1 MVASASI
8 VRLSTAFL
16 FANSLALTAVS
27 ATHAAAQ
34 QPTPPIGAR
43 PASEGGDPAI
53 RETLLP
59 VPEAGTL
66 VIPEAPGASP
76 TPLTITTAAGIAPAG
91 TPDPAPMATAIP
103 GVERS
108 YTAPEPGA
116 ERNLV
121 LPVFNGDAGSASGNP
136 ALFKSLTPLRKAWF
150 LREYQLARGDVS
162 GAEKTLATL
171 VELRLDSGIEN
182 ATSISAA
189 LVRESRERIAAEK
202 KAEAVAAAK
211 AATAL
216 APDHPAAWT
225 GLARAQMS
233 AGDWGGLF
241 GSLQQAASATMR
253 NLRARTRVL
262 ANASLALI
270 AGALIAWVAFLLV
283 SYLRHGRFLLHD
295 FRHALA
301 DKMPVGLAAL
311 IFVPFLAFP
320 LVFGLGVFALLAW
333 LTIAV
338 WIKLSTKERVVAA
351 LFLALGASAPA
362 IAGRVAGLFAFEGG
376 TAGRLFTAVREDE
389 LSARD
394 IADLEAD
401 AARGED
407 PDVLLTIA
415 NAHLRAGRYG
425 AAQGFYQRAS
435 DKGAGAAAA
444 VGLGNVRYAVGDI
457 ASAIAQYEAALA
469 QDGQDL
475 AAHFNL
481 YRIYNERTELDKAT
495 AKLSIAKAL
504 DARASDA
511 RIAGTLPLN
520 RKLAT
525 EAGSGASLVSSA
537 FVNRQMMVDAV
548 PDQRLLARAFSKDEA
563 GALARQSW
571 RRVSPA
577 LTLGATSVM
586 FVVALV
592 IAGILTA
599 GTKGA
604 VPSRPCP
611 KCGKALCIRCDGP
624 PLEDDLCVQCYHAF
638 LYTEGVDPRA
648 RAQKER
654 EVRDYVDGKK
664 KKRALLSILLPGAG
678 HLLGGDT
685 TRGAVLL
692 VIAGIA
698 VARLAG
704 GRGWFR
710 PAFPTGGQGWI
721 APLALSGI
729 VLVVVWILGLR
740 GHGDPV
746 PEGRR

>member
-1 MVASASI
+1 M
-8 VRLSTAFL
+8 RLSTAFL
-16 FANSLALTAVS
+16 LAHLVALTAVCAS
-27 ATHAAAQ
+27 RAAAQ
-34 QPTPPIGAR
+34 QPTPPIGAQ
-43 PASEGGDPAI
+43 PADAGGEPAI

-59 VPEAGTL
+59 AAEPDPGTL
-66 VIPEAPGASP
+66 VIPTPGAVA
-76 TPLTITTAAGIAPAG
+76 TTAAGIAPAA
-91 TPDPAPMATAIP
+91 TPDPAAMATAIP
-103 GVERS
+103 GIERS
-108 YTAPEPGA
+108 FTAPEPGA

-121 LPVFNGDAGSASGNP
+121 LPVFNGDASSASGNP
-136 ALFKSLTPLRKAWF
+136 ALFKSLTPLRKGWF
-150 LREYQLARGDVS
+150 LREYQLARGDAA

-189 LVRESRERIAAEK
+189 LVRESRDRLAAEK
-202 KAEAVAAAK
+202 KPEALAAAK

-216 APDHPAAWT
+216 APDHPGAWT
-225 GLARAQMS
+225 ALARAQMS
-233 AGDWGGLF
+233 NGDWGGLF
-241 GSLQQAASATMR
+241 GSLQQAGSATMR
-253 NLRARTRVL
+253 NLRARTRIL
-262 ANASLALI
+262 ANGSLALI
-270 AGALIAWVAFLLV
+270 AGALIAWAAFLLV
-283 SYLRHGRFLLHD
+283 AYLRHARYLLHD

-311 IFVPFLAFP
+311 ILVPFLAFP
-320 LVFGLGVFALLAW
+320 MVFGLGVFALLAW

-338 WIKLSTKERVVAA
+338 WIKLSAKERVVAA

-362 IAGRVAGLFAFEGG
+362 IAHRVAGLFAFEGG
-376 TAGRLFTAVREDE
+376 PAGRLFTAVREDE

-394 IADLEAD
+394 IADLEAES
-401 AARGED
+401 ARVAD
-407 PDVLLTIA
+407 PDVLLTLA

-425 AAQGFYQRAS
+425 AAQGFYQRAA
-435 DKGAGAAAA
+435 DHGAGAAAA

-457 ASAIAQYEAALA
+457 PAAIAQYEAALA
-469 QDGQDL
+469 QDGSDL

-495 AKLSIAKAL
+495 AKLSTAKML
-504 DARASDA
+504 DAQLSDA

-525 EAGSGASLVSSA
+525 ESGSGASLVSSA

-548 PDQRLLARAFSKDEA
+548 PDRRLLSRAFAQDAA

-571 RRVSPA
+571 RRISPA
-577 LTLGATSVM
+577 LSLGATSAM
-586 FVVALV
+586 FIGALV
-592 IAGILTA
+592 IAGALTA
-599 GTKGA
+599 GSQGA

-611 KCGKALCIRCDGP
+611 KCGKALCLRCDGP

-654 EVRDYVDGKK
+654 EVRDYVEGKK
-664 KKRALLSILLPGAG
+664 KKRALLSLVLPGGG

-685 TRGAVLL
+685 ARGAVLL
-692 VIAGIA
+692 LIAA
-698 VARLAG
+698 VAAARLAA

-721 APLALSGI
+721 APLVVAGI
-729 VLVVVWILGLR
+729 VLFVAWIFGLR
-740 GHGDPV
+740 GHGDAA